1 MPRFVAF
8 ILSAITSLLLLASIT
23 GVLIR
28 ADNALARSSPKLISG
43 GNRTD
48 SASKHH
54 KHHKRPQ
61 RHSRNRESL
70 ADADYT
76 TIQPGQ
82 RIANSFMGISIEYNT
97 LRTLEGSDP
106 QVNPLLGELFSNLAS
121 QGASPLDLRIG
132 GNSSDLV
139 WWSPPS
145 SSTPPFS
152 HAIILH
158 QAFLD
163 KTRQMLASTP
173 MPVTLGL
180 NLADNLPEKAAEFV
194 LAAKQTLPDNI
205 RFELGNEP
213 DLFDRVAWF
222 TDDSQNKVQARS
234 HYSLGNYLN
243 DVARFYST
251 LRGPLGS
258 SNLEGPSFGSLRWVK
273 NTRTVI
279 RQRVFSQLTFHR
291 YPLSTCLHLPRY
303 LLRPSIRHLLSEEA
317 VSWTAKSLAPA
328 LQVSKANSIPLR
340 VDELNS
346 VSCGGTKGVSDT
358 FASAL
363 WALDQSFTLAKAG
376 VSGVNFHTVT
386 NTVYSPF
393 TLQFK
398 DNHWQGQVL
407 PLYYALAFFQRAV
420 GPGAHLV
427 NNRVTEQSNVKVW
440 TTVDQKHTVRVS
452 LINKSAHS
460 GSVRLRLKST
470 NPATLIR
477 MTAPSLSAK
486 TVTLAGENYSI
497 ANQHL
502 ETQGLERSE
511 AVISNRGTYEVKL
524 PAYSAALMTVRK

>member
-1 MPRFVAF
+1 MPRFVHF
-8 ILSAITSLLLLASIT
+8 ILSAITSLLLLASVV
-23 GVLIR
+23 GVLIG
-28 ADNALARSSPKLISG
+28 AVDDKALARSSPKLVSG

-76 TIQPGQ
+76 SIQPGQ
-82 RIANSFMGISIEYNT
+82 QIANSFMGISVEYNT

-106 QVNPLLGELFSNLAS
+106 QVNPLLGELFSNLSS
-121 QGASPLDLRIG
+121 QGGSPLDLRIG

-163 KTRQMLASTP
+163 KTEQMLASTP
-173 MPVTLGL
+173 MPVTFGL

-243 DVARFYST
+243 DVARFYSS

-273 NTRTVI
+273 KHRHSYSPTG
-279 RQRVFSQLTFHR
+279 FLTTNVS
-291 YPLSTCLHLPRY
+291 PLSTFY
-303 LLRPSIRHLLSEEA
+303 LYPSSSLLFATIHTTS
-317 VSWTAKSLAPA
+317 
-328 LQVSKANSIPLR
+328 PLR
-340 VDELNS
+340 RSGRLDSQELGA
-346 VSCGGTKGVSDT
+346 SCT
-358 FASAL
+358 
-363 WALDQSFTLAKAG
+363 
-376 VSGVNFHTVT
+376 
-386 NTVYSPF
+386 
-393 TLQFK
+393 
-398 DNHWQGQVL
+398 
-407 PLYYALAFFQRAV
+407 
-420 GPGAHLV
+420 
-427 NNRVTEQSNVKVW
+427 
-440 TTVDQKHTVRVS
+440 
-452 LINKSAHS
+452 
-460 GSVRLRLKST
+460 
-470 NPATLIR
+470 
-477 MTAPSLSAK
+477 
-486 TVTLAGENYSI
+486 
-497 ANQHL
+497 
-502 ETQGLERSE
+502 SE
-511 AVISNRGTYEVKL
+511 
-524 PAYSAALMTVRK
+524 